1 MSERQWATIRDAR
14 IIVLTAPRGI
24 AFQPV
29 CFALALWNGN
39 DPILKE
45 RLFGLTGSEGNHG
58 EAVNEN
64 YLRLIRQSGEYAA
77 NGSAAAIDEEAG
89 GHAEDERHS
98 HSTLERF
105 EFIERARPIAFEQS
119 R

>member
-45 RLFGLTGSEGNHG
+45 RLFGLPAPKAITGKPLTKTICG
-58 EAVNEN
+58 
-64 YLRLIRQSGEYAA
+64 
-77 NGSAAAIDEEAG
+77 
-89 GHAEDERHS
+89 
-98 HSTLERF
+98 
-105 EFIERARPIAFEQS
+105 
-119 R
+119 